1 MGHVTHN
8 AIIVTAYIEQDI
20 RAAHEVAV
28 GLGMSVTPVIVS
40 NTNSVRTFLA
50 GPDGS
55 QTGWD
60 EDEAGDERREKF
72 KAKLEELRFE
82 DGTHPLQ
89 WVEVAYSSDD
99 RKAEVVADVWGTT

>member
-28 GLGMSVTPVIVS
+28 GLGLSVTPVIVS
-40 NTNSVRTFLA
+40 NINNTRTFLV

-55 QTGWD
+55 KTGWD

-72 KAKLEELRFE
+72 EAWMEGLRFD
-82 DGTHPLQ
+82 DGSHPLQ

-99 RKAEVVADVWGTT
+99 QKAEVVADVWETK